1 MPEIKVT
8 FADGSTEVFHEDQ
21 TFTSIVK
28 LKDKDNDVF
37 YPSLSAN
44 YSLWRHHHNHLT
56 PSFVELLANSEY
68 FYDIEKPDIIYSSNS
83 IVKFELL

>member
-37 YPSLSAN
+37 LSIFI
-44 YSLWRHHHNHLT
+44 S
-56 PSFVELLANSEY
+56 
-68 FYDIEKPDIIYSSNS
+68 
-83 IVKFELL
+83 